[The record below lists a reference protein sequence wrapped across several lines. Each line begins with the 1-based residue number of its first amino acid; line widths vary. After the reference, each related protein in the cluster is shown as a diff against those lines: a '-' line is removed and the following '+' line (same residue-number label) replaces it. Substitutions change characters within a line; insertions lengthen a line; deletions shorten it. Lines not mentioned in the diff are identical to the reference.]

1 MPRKNDISDEDIINL
16 YLEGASSKT
25 LSEYSGLTMKAVRN
39 ILHKHN
45 IPTRSTGQPRKHRLN
60 ESFFNKWSNEMA
72 WVLGLIVTDGCLSKS
87 QYTIRIA
94 QKDTEILKKVAKVMN
109 SDFVLD
115 KNKTPSL
122 LLNSKIMYKQLEE
135 IGITSN
141 KSTTIKMPD
150 IPVQYLPHFIRGVID
165 GDGWIQDRGYVMNI
179 TTASMDFANGLY
191 KIFINWHLNAEIA
204 TYKTMNNKTYYRVWI
219 KGKTSIQAA
228 AKIIYNDDC
237 DLCIGYKKQRMTQ
250 WNEVDQHVD

>member
-1 MPRKNDISDEDIINL
+1 
-16 YLEGASSKT
+16 
-25 LSEYSGLTMKAVRN
+25 
-39 ILHKHN
+39 
-45 IPTRSTGQPRKHRLN
+45 
-60 ESFFNKWSNEMA
+60 MA